1 MPTIRE
7 LRERAGLT
15 PSELAQAARVSYQTV
30 RRLERGE
37 RISRTFLMRILNVLG
52 AREEDVDWNVKE
64 D

>member
-15 PSELAQAARVSYQTV
+15 PSELAQMARVSYQTV

-52 AREEDVDWNVKE
+52 AREEDVEFKKE